1 MIMLKD
7 NKNTNVYFLF
17 IIALFFSIII
27 LNRWLVTD
35 LGLLSYGR
43 LWQLYVSYTD
53 LGFVRRGFVGTFLS
67 ISGINSIFANEYI
80 FAFFIH
86 HISIIIF
93 TILIIHYCIS
103 KNIKNFLFIFGIA
116 FSPTFIIYQ
125 GYNTGTLD
133 IFVLIIA
140 LINILYVKNYIIFSF
155 NIMVGIFIHETFI
168 FTLPA
173 QFFVFYLC
181 NNSNYIKI
189 QDFIKLLN
197 LKTLLPIVTT
207 ATAIV
212 IILFFGKNNFSE
224 MEFKNIMQIKMP
236 NAYLSHS
243 LWSGY
248 FELSASIERHTKSIQ
263 ILLSNFENGKIF
275 FLLPSVLYLVI
286 LILRIFNYASPDLNK
301 PLLFAA
307 IIFPMLISLVA
318 WDYPR
323 WIAISANMS
332 IFITLKLISKSGAT
346 YSKWNKILAIFCL
359 LAPFGTV
366 VVDQPFPLHQFVI
379 EKLIR

>member
-1 MIMLKD
+1 MNIFKD
-7 NKNTNVYFLF
+7 NKNINVYLLF
-17 IIALFFSIII
+17 IIAMFISIII

-67 ISGINSIFANEYI
+67 ISGINSLFSNEFI

-93 TILIIHYCIS
+93 TVLIIYYCIL
-103 KNIKNFLFIFGIA
+103 KKIKNFLFIFGIA

-133 IFVLIIA
+133 IFVLTIA
-140 LINILYVKNYIIFSF
+140 LINILYVKNYITFSV
-155 NIMVGIFIHETFI
+155 NIMIGIFVHETFI

-173 QFFVFYLC
+173 QFFSFYLC
-181 NNSNYIKI
+181 NNSNNIKI
-189 QDFIKLLN
+189 RDFIK
-197 LKTLLPIVTT
+197 TLDFKSLIPII
-207 ATAIV
+207 ATASALA
-212 IILFFGKNNFSE
+212 IILFFGKNNISE
-224 MEFKNIMQIKMP
+224 IEFKDLMQIKMP
-236 NAYLSHS
+236 NAYMTHS

-248 FELSASIERHTKSIQ
+248 WELSSSLEKNTKSIQ
-263 ILLSNFENGKIF
+263 ILLSNFDNGKIF
-275 FLLPSVLYLVI
+275 FLLPSILYLII
-286 LILRIFNYASPDLNK
+286 LILRTFHYATPQLNK
-301 PLLFAA
+301 FLLVIA
-307 IIFPMLISLVA
+307 IIFPVLISLVA

-332 IFITLKLISKSGAT
+332 ILITLKLISMSGVK
-346 YSKWNKILAIFCL
+346 YSRWNKIIAIFCL
-359 LAPFGTV
+359 FAPFGTV
-366 VVDQPFPLHQFVI
+366 VVDQPFPLHQFVLDS
-379 EKLIR
+379 LIR